1 MAESYEKRGYLHDE
15 YRIFHLTDAGRRRF
29 SFHYHD
35 FYKVLLLLRG
45 NVNYCVEG
53 RNFRLEPNDIVLIH
67 AGEIH
72 HPEVLDDAPYE
83 RVILYLAPDFLES
96 YLPEVDLQHCF
107 EQAHEHGT
115 NVLRLRNVQRSRLLR
130 VCRELTEPPTG
141 FGGELYRRTKLLEFL
156 ILLNRAVTEEEILY
170 MQDAQENEKIL
181 PILNY
186 INANLTSPLSVDTL
200 AEQFFL
206 SRYYLMHLFR
216 AETGY
221 TLLGYITEKR
231 LLLARQLMRSGC
243 SVTEACYEAGFTNYS
258 SFLRSFKKHYGVLPS
273 AVNPME

>member
-1 MAESYEKRGYLHDE
+1 MEHYEKRGYLNDE
-15 YRIFHLTDAGRRRF
+15 YRIFHLTDAGRRSF

-35 FYKVLLLLRG
+35 FHKVLLLLRG

-53 RNFRLEPNDIVLIH
+53 RNFRLEPNDVVLIN

-83 RVILYLAPDFLES
+83 RIILYLAPDFLDSFRES
-96 YLPEVDLQHCF
+96 ADLHHCF
-107 EQAHEHGT
+107 HEAHQHGT
-115 NVLRLRNVQRSRLLR
+115 NVLRLHDVERSRLFR
-130 VCRELTEPPTG
+130 VCRELAQTPSG
-141 FGGELYRRTKLLEFL
+141 FGGELYQRTKLLEFL
-156 ILLNRAVTEEEILY
+156 ILLNRAVTNEEILY
-170 MQDAQENEKIL
+170 IQDAQENEKIL
-181 PILNY
+181 PILNF
-186 INANLTSPLSVDTL
+186 INSNLTSPLTVDTL

-231 LLLARQLMRSGC
+231 LILARQLMRSGR
-243 SVTEACYEAGFTNYS
+243 SITEACFEAGFTNYA
-258 SFLRSFKKHYGVLPS
+258 SFLRAFKKHYGVLPS
-273 AVNPME
+273 ATSQIE